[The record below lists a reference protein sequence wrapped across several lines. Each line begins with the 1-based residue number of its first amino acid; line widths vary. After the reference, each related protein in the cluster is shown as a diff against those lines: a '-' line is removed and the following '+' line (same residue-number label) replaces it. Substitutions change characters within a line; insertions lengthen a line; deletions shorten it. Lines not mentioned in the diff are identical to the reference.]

1 MWKVSLLVLVFF
13 AANGSSISSSDLSAD
28 QTIKI
33 YSTSKAN
40 PDFVLKES
48 SFGAAKAASAIEAVL
63 NSTVK
68 YQKITGFGGTF
79 TDATGVNLNK
89 LPADVRTKVLEALFG
104 EVGIGINLCRVP
116 IGAMEF
122 STRVYTLD
130 DHTGDTAL
138 KQFAL
143 QNEDLVDR
151 VNVSKNNRLI

>member
-1 MWKVSLLVLVFF
+1 MWKIFVILFC
-13 AANGSSISSSDLSAD
+13 AAYGSSVSSSGLLAD

-33 YSTSKAN
+33 YTTTKAT

-48 SFGAAKAASAIEAVL
+48 RFGAAKTASANEAVV

-79 TDATGVNLNK
+79 SDATGLNLNK
-89 LPADVRTKVLEALFG
+89 LPADVRKKALEALFG
-104 EVGIGINLCRVP
+104 DDGIGINLCRVP
-116 IGAMEF
+116 IGTTEF

-143 QNEDLVDR
+143 QNEDLVDK
-151 VNVSKNNRLI
+151 VNCWENHLVI